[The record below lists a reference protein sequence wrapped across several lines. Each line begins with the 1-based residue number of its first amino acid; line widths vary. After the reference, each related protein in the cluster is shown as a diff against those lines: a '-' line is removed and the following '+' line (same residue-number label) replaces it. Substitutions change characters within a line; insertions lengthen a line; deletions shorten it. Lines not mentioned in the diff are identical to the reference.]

1 MDNPYSAPNN
11 PQYQQPQ
18 YQPPQY
24 QPPQYQPP
32 QPPVQT
38 ELIRELAPE
47 GKPFDTWRFYR
58 GLNRWSWIILG
69 VSGGISLLTL
79 LLVAGGVIG

>member
-11 PQYQQPQ
+11 PQ

-32 QPPVQT
+32 QPVVQT

-47 GKPFDTWRFYR
+47 GKQFDTWRFYR
-58 GLNRWSWIILG
+58 SLLRWGWIILA
-69 VSGGISLLTL
+69 VSGGITLLTL